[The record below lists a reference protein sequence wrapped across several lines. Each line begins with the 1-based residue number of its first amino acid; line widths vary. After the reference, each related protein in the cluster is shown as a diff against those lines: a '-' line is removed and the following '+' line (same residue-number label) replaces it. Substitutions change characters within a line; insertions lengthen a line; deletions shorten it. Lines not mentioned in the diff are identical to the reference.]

1 MELPGQGPPPS
12 ARALCPDGG
21 YDYAVTVYH
30 YARALALAAKA
41 AGIAASGETG
51 DFYDAYVQGAV
62 ISLTKLQVRIS
73 VLSREGLLVLLC
85 PFYL

>member
-1 MELPGQGPPPS
+1 MELPGQGPPPG

-30 YARALALAAKA
+30 YARTLALAAKA